1 MNIGKIPV
9 IAVLL
14 VTLAVVGSACTTV
27 ESPDLGSMT
36 FADDPL
42 LGKVVWHDLIT
53 EDIVAARTFYGELF
67 GWTFE
72 AANSPRGKEYSVA
85 KSGDIYVAGLV
96 AIERPE
102 DGTRFSRWLP
112 YISVSD
118 VDKAVNRSVAAGA
131 TVAVSARDVD
141 LGRVAALIDP
151 QGAVIGLAR
160 SALGDPDDRTT
171 AAAPGRPV
179 WNELLA
185 TDTETAAS
193 FYETLGGYD
202 ARVVDRRGGK
212 YTLLGRDGTDRAGLM
227 KKPAEDEPPVWLTF
241 FGVTDPAVAAAKA
254 ESLGGSI
261 ILPAAPDL
269 RGGTV
274 AVVTDPSGAILV
286 LQQWTASAGDD

>member
-1 MNIGKIPV
+1 MNIKKTPL
-9 IAVLL
+9 IAALL
-14 VTLAVVGSACTTV
+14 VTLAVVGSACTTAK
-27 ESPDLGSMT
+27 SPDFGSMT

-72 AANSPRGKEYSVA
+72 QGNSPRGDEYSVA
-85 KSGDIYVAGLV
+85 RSGDIYVAGLLS
-96 AIERPE
+96 IERPS
-102 DGTRFSRWLP
+102 DGTRYSRWLP

-118 VDKAVNRSVAAGA
+118 VDAAVSRSVAAGA

-141 LGRVAALIDP
+141 LGRVAALVDP

-160 SALGDPDDRTT
+160 SELGDPDDRTT

-185 TDTETAAS
+185 NDTEDAAS
-193 FYETLGGYD
+193 FYATLGGYD
-202 ARVVDRRGGK
+202 ARVIDRRGGK
-212 YTLLGRDGTDRAGLM
+212 YTLLARDGMDRAGLM
-227 KKPAEDEPPVWLTF
+227 KKPPVDDPPVWLTF

-261 ILPAAPDL
+261 ILQAAPDL